1 MLKSLGLAQL
11 TVKFGPDLI
20 EKLVKTSGIAGGHGP
35 HAAMAVHGHECKLC
49 AKGYAL
55 MVEKTPAEKHVSCRH
70 SKSMMGRAASTR
82 GGSAAVGVEA

>member
-20 EKLVKTSGIAGGHGP
+20 EKLVQTSGIAGGHGP
-35 HAAMAVHGHECKLC
+35 HAAMAVHGHDCN